1 VNNVTSYAYDKS
13 YGWGD
18 AWQDRLFRAK
28 LIIVFVL
35 FLTQLL
41 LLPSFFAFIEKR
53 DGVVLNDW
61 LLQYIP
67 ARDFSVAIF
76 ILIWSVFLLAIVR
89 SVQEPAI
96 FLPLLACTVAL
107 LMLRIT
113 TIYLFALDPPEGLIV
128 LKDPLTSLTYGGRG
142 LFITKDLFF
151 SGHTSNLFMVY
162 LLLPKKRD
170 KWFVLACSIAVGV
183 LVLIQHVHYSMDVAG
198 AFIITFFLVKG
209 VRKFFVV

>member
-28 LIIVFVL
+28 LIIIFAL
-35 FLTQLL
+35 FITQLL

-76 ILIWSVFLLAIVR
+76 ILIWSVFLLAIIR

-170 KWFVLACSIAVGV
+170 KWFVLACSIAVGA

>member
-1 VNNVTSYAYDKS
+1 MNNVTSYAYDKS